1 MSMKIQ
7 EEKQQQNN
15 LNNNVTVHLQLA
27 TVALGDTFCMM
38 ITANKSLEDLQ
49 NSNEDEIEDG
59 KFNEK
64 SDFSSSDKQFSI
76 LHTIDYI
83 SLELHHA
90 ITGKYKFGIPVI
102 SPRCKCDCIDI
113 TPYKDWTFQ
122 AIRLKQPNTVVVLRY
137 KIFERKIPSK
147 GVHWT
152 NTFDEILRI
161 PLNKG
166 TTKFELNA
174 VSQELHNQITGS
186 NSQHKIEINAVGGR
200 PHRQIEPGMYFY
212 QIINDSP
219 PQLREGVPLNGPGE
233 NSLEKFGW
241 LRLDEKNGGWIVRK

>member
-49 NSNEDEIEDG
+49 NSNEDEIEEG
-59 KFNEK
+59 KINEK

-90 ITGKYKFGIPVI
+90 ITGKYKFGIPVL
-102 SPRCKCDCIDI
+102 SPRCKCDCVGGETICSVEK
-113 TPYKDWTFQ
+113 YQ
-122 AIRLKQPNTVVVLRY
+122 YR
-137 KIFERKIPSK
+137 
-147 GVHWT
+147 
-152 NTFDEILRI
+152 FDEILRI

-233 NSLEKFGW
+233 NSLEKF
-241 LRLDEKNGGWIVRK
+241 